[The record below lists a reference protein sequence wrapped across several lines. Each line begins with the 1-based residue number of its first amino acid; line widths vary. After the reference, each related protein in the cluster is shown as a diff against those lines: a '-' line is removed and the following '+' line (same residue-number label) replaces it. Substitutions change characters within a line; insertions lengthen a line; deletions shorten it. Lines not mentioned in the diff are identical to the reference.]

1 MNKKRILIIDDEEYI
16 IKLLEIR
23 LKEANYECLTC
34 TTTQEGIKAAKTEK
48 PDLIIMDIMLPNITG
63 LEATKILKDDPETK
77 NTPIIILS
85 AKSLEEDMASA
96 KELGADGF
104 ISKPILLSKLLH
116 KIKQFLK

>member
-16 IKLLEIR
+16 IKLLEMR
-23 LKEANYECLTC
+23 LTEANYECLTC
-34 TTTQEGIKAAKTEK
+34 MTTQEGIKAAKTEK

-85 AKSLEEDMASA
+85 AKSLEEDMVSA